1 MEKIK
6 KSAVGV
12 GAPATESIER
22 STDKSIA
29 DIKRKSKGQVYKSRV
44 YTERP
49 GYAQTWILP
58 LNSRQFRA
66 LSLPD

>member
-1 MEKIK
+1 MSKEKE
-6 KSAVGV
+6 KSAVGMAV
-12 GAPATESIER
+12 PATESREI

-49 GYAQTWILP
+49 GYADLD
-58 LNSRQFRA
+58 S
-66 LSLPD
+66 

>member
-1 MEKIK
+1 MVTEKEI
-6 KSAVGV
+6 SAVGV
-12 GAPATESIER
+12 GAPATENIER

-49 GYAQTWILP
+49 GYADLD
-58 LNSRQFRA
+58 R
-66 LSLPD
+66 